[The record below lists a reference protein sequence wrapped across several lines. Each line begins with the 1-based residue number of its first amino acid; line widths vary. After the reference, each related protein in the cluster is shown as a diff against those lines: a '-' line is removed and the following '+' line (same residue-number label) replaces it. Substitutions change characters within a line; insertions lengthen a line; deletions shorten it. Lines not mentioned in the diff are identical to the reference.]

1 MHLLTTAHRFGAAA
15 HTRTTLTWCWIQD
28 ASKVPHQVT
37 FTNVDIYT
45 YPSWLG
51 SVLQNSDMSDTSC
64 LNLYTTANALTIYY
78 ITHCTV
84 YIQPTSTRLKSRR
97 LLRSYVEHFEREG
110 IHPLNH
116 TLTNYLQNQLDI
128 TAPQKPWAQLSQLR
142 TGVGR
147 CKANMFNDGPGNN
160 QPMWL
165 RLCPDRR
172 THLVGMPYTETALQ
186 HLRYEQQR
194 STGRSLQH
202 WFLTTTR
209 TVLCIYERSH
219 NVKLL
224 QRR

>member
-1 MHLLTTAHRFGAAA
+1 
-15 HTRTTLTWCWIQD
+15 
-28 ASKVPHQVT
+28 
-37 FTNVDIYT
+37 
-45 YPSWLG
+45 
-51 SVLQNSDMSDTSC
+51 MSDTSC

-128 TAPQKPWAQLSQLR
+128 TAPQKPWVQLSQLR

-160 QPMWL
+160 QPM
-165 RLCPDRR
+165 
-172 THLVGMPYTETALQ
+172 
-186 HLRYEQQR
+186 
-194 STGRSLQH
+194 
-202 WFLTTTR
+202 
-209 TVLCIYERSH
+209 
-219 NVKLL
+219 
-224 QRR
+224 